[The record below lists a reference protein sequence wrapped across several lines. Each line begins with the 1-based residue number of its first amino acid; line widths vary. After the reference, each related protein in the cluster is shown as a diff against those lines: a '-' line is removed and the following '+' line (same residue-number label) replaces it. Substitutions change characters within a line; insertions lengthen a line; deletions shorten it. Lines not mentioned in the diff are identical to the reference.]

1 MRSDR
6 PFIRLRWYEHW
17 MLCFLARSPRIR
29 RIIVEQDAPPEP
41 GSLDVVPY
49 LERLY
54 RASGPSEERQG

>member
-6 PFIRLRWYEHW
+6 PFVALRWYEDW
-17 MLCFLARSPRIR
+17 MLRFLAHSPRIR
-29 RIIVEQDAPPEP
+29 RIIVEQDAPASPQ
-41 GSLDVVPY
+41 GLDVVPY